1 ETRRNRRLADGSGN
15 LSPTNISTTCTRVS
29 FGQSTIP
36 TVQFELQTGLIGSSA
51 FNRLAAIADSDLEK
65 TSNLRQRRT
74 SLPVSPNAFASSR
87 AALQSNLIEARGLIA
102 EMLANKDL
110 PPMVISG
117 LKAVATLLNPQPP
130 SINLHFDF
138 GLPMV
143 VENPYSGEQLLVA
156 TVSYS

>member
-1 ETRRNRRLADGSGN
+1 
-15 LSPTNISTTCTRVS
+15 
-29 FGQSTIP
+29 
-36 TVQFELQTGLIGSSA
+36 
-51 FNRLAAIADSDLEK
+51 
-65 TSNLRQRRT
+65 
-74 SLPVSPNAFASSR
+74 
-87 AALQSNLIEARGLIA
+87 
-102 EMLANKDL
+102 MLANKDL

-156 TVSYS
+156 TVSYSRRGLFSRDLKI

>member
-1 ETRRNRRLADGSGN
+1 EARRNRRLADGSGN

-87 AALQSNLIEARGLIA
+87 AAVSYNKFEHSLIITEFSAYHSNHNYL
-102 EMLANKDL
+102 
-110 PPMVISG
+110 SC
-117 LKAVATLLNPQPP
+117 LLN
-130 SINLHFDF
+130 N
-138 GLPMV
+138 
-143 VENPYSGEQLLVA
+143 QLDIL
-156 TVSYS
+156 